1 MLMPGVLK
9 TIFFAR
15 ALRTSIAIVATCM
28 FFLPGFSS
36 GKGAF
41 WGLLLAT
48 LGATGWFLVGNP
60 LGIDNIYVAAAI
72 PLVVM
77 LIDHVLKG
85 AGSGP
90 SVERKTMEA
99 GTQ

>member
-28 FFLPGFSS
+28 FFAPGFSS
-36 GKGAF
+36 GTGAF
-41 WGLLLAT
+41 WGLLLAA
-48 LGATGWFLVGNP
+48 LGASGWFFMGNP
-60 LGIDNIYVAAAI
+60 FGIDNIYVAAAI

-77 LIDHVLKG
+77 MIDHVLKG

-90 SVERKTMEA
+90 AVEQKTMGA